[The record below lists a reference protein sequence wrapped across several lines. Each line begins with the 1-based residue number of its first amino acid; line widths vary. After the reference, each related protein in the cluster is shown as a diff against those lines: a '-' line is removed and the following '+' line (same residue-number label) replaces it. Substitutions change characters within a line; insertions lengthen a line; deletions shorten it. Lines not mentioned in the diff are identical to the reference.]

1 LSKSGGFRDYL
12 REDHRQN
19 FLEFCFLERMFLPIE
34 SCPYKT
40 EIVPKKVTNV
50 FSFGN
55 IYDLKNEVSLN
66 G

>member
-1 LSKSGGFRDYL
+1 MSGGFRECLRDDY
-12 REDHRQN
+12 RQN
-19 FLEFCFLERMFLPIE
+19 FLEFCFLERMLLPIE
-34 SCPYKT
+34 SCTSKT

-55 IYDLKNEVSLN
+55 IYGLKNEVSLN

>member
-1 LSKSGGFRDYL
+1 MSGGFRECL
-12 REDHRQN
+12 RDDHRQN
-19 FLEFCFLERMFLPIE
+19 FREFCFLRRIFLAIE
-34 SCPYKT
+34 SCLYKT

-50 FSFGN
+50 FSVGN

>member
-1 LSKSGGFRDYL
+1 MSGGFRDYL
-12 REDHRQN
+12 REDQRQN
-19 FLEFCFLERMFLPIE
+19 FLEFYFLERMFLPIE

-55 IYDLKNEVSLN
+55 IYDPKNGVSLN

>member
-1 LSKSGGFRDYL
+1 
-12 REDHRQN
+12 
-19 FLEFCFLERMFLPIE
+19 MFLPIE

-55 IYDLKNEVSLN
+55 IYGLKNEVSLN